1 MAAVEQDLRAH
12 LEEVRA
18 HRAEM
23 IEAVAAVDAA
33 LERPIAVD
41 LWRGRVLT
49 ALAELAHD
57 FRAHRHL
64 TEGERGWYTQVAH
77 SAPRLQGAVDRLK
90 EEHEQVSAQVG
101 DLLQRLE
108 APGPSMDALP
118 DLREEITAL
127 IGRLVRHRHA
137 DADLLHAAYAWD
149 IGGSD

>member
-1 MAAVEQDLRAH
+1 MATVEHDLRAH
-12 LEEVRA
+12 LDEVRA

-23 IEAVAAVDAA
+23 VEAVAAVDAA

-41 LWRGRVLT
+41 LWRERVLA

-57 FRAHRHL
+57 FRVHRHL
-64 TEGERGWYTQVAH
+64 TEGEHGWYAQVAH
-77 SAPRLQGAVDRLK
+77 SAPRMQGAVDRLK
-90 EEHEQVSAQVG
+90 DEHEQVSAHLA

-108 APGPSMDALP
+108 APGPAVDALP
-118 DLREEITAL
+118 DLREEMTAL
-127 IGRLVRHRHA
+127 MGRLVRHRHA